1 MWLYLIYQIILHM
14 SRLELRVSL
23 FRVTSVISTVP
34 LVSHFLALTVS
45 AYLVTHTHTQTCV
58 QWFPII

>member
-23 FRVTSVISTVP
+23 FRATSVISTVA
-34 LVSHFLALTVS
+34 LVSHFLALTMS
-45 AYLVTHTHTQTCV
+45 AYLVTHTHTPKRVCSG
-58 QWFPII
+58 FL